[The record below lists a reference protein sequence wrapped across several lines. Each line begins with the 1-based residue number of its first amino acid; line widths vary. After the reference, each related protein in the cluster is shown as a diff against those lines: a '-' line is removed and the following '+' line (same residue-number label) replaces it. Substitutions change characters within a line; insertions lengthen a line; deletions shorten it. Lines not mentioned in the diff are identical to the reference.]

1 MPILQRSDDDAF
13 GKAEHIA
20 LACSRQ
26 KYPRVEQALRR
37 MASAY
42 EALCSD
48 QPLGFQL
55 DLGLVEQLEPA
66 TVENVGQPHGAI
78 PDLRRLTSPQKQ
90 TS

>member
-1 MPILQRSDDDAF
+1 
-13 GKAEHIA
+13 
-20 LACSRQ
+20 
-26 KYPRVEQALRR
+26 

-48 QPLGFQL
+48 QPLGFQI

-66 TVENVGQPHGAI
+66 TVENVGQSHGAI